1 MLAATMLASASDGR
15 GVLAALALAATLF
28 VIFAAVA
35 LWKPE
40 IRRAWSHFWLRLAG
54 GFLLIFVLSLFT
66 YGVLHLSDRTALG
79 LLVATFAICAALDW
93 RNRRRNRS

>member
-1 MLAATMLASASDGR
+1 MLVATILASTSDAR

-28 VIFAAVA
+28 AIFAAVA

-40 IRRAWSHFWLRLAG
+40 IRQAWSHFWLRLAG
-54 GFLLIFVLSLFT
+54 GFLLIFVLSLFS
-66 YGVLHLSDRTALG
+66 YGVLHLSNGTALG
-79 LLVATFAICAALDW
+79 LLVATFAIGAVLDW